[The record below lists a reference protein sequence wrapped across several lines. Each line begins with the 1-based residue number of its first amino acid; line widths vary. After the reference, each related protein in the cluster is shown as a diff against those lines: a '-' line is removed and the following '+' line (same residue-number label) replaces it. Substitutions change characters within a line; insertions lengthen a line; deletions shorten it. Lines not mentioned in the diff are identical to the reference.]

1 MGGDTALLS
10 INKGD
15 QVSDKGIDE
24 SNLGCWCWTRYRG
37 RNNHM
42 LHIICAYRPNFPTG
56 PLSVY
61 WQHRSTLLERE
72 DERCPR
78 SAFLQDLGKFLTT
91 ALQQG
96 DHITLLMDGN
106 TNMKQSELQDTL
118 GMLGFKEAVLSRHG
132 MLGPETFRRNKN
144 RTLIDGIW
152 VSQSLVIERSGYLD
166 YDLVIPGGTIA
177 AYG

>member
-1 MGGDTALLS
+1 
-10 INKGD
+10 
-15 QVSDKGIDE
+15 
-24 SNLGCWCWTRYRG
+24 
-37 RNNHM
+37 
-42 LHIICAYRPNFPTG
+42 
-56 PLSVY
+56 
-61 WQHRSTLLERE
+61 
-72 DERCPR
+72 
-78 SAFLQDLGKFLTT
+78 LGKFLTT